1 MLTRLCIRSQQ
12 AWAST
17 WKPCA
22 PSCSRRL
29 ATRNE
34 SVASTHRSFTIFLAA
49 GLGFH
54 LEALRTKL
62 QQEPY
67 GLLLHHAAAQLGTAV
82 LPSQREMLQVGAAS
96 KACYSVLVLY

>member
-1 MLTRLCIRSQQ
+1 MPRWHPSIRTLGMVHYSLCALR
-12 AWAST
+12 
-17 WKPCA
+17 PL
-22 PSCSRRL
+22 P
-29 ATRNE
+29 AT
-34 SVASTHRSFTIFLAA
+34 

-82 LPSQREMLQVGAAS
+82 LPSQREMLQVCAGRGCLGALLVFGFDALVQHLAS
-96 KACYSVLVLY
+96 